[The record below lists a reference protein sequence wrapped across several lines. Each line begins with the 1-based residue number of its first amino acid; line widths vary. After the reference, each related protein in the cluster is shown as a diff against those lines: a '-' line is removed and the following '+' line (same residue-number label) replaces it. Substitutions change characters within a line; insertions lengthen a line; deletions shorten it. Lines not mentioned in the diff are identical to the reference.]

1 MRLIIFIVALSVGMT
16 TSLGTMNIASAGKG
30 KLGCMNGCNKRCHGA
45 KNKAKCV
52 GMCRRACG

>member
-1 MRLIIFIVALSVGMT
+1 MRLILFVIALSVGMT
-16 TSLGTMNIASAGKG
+16 ASLGGTNIASAGKG
-30 KLGCMNGCNKRCHGA
+30 KLGCLNSCNKRCHGA